1 MSFDSKLLQLVNDD
15 RERSLVT
22 EINKHNVNIS
32 KKHQIS
38 LETLTKDISETCA
51 PGICKGIMN
60 DSTRCTYK
68 VVEGSAYCNIH
79 KDQGEVI
86 ICPQIVRRS
95 GNEHTHT
102 DPDLR
107 NVPGCPGCEKRAYR
121 LDFYNL

>member
-1 MSFDSKLLQLVNDD
+1 MSFDSKLLQLVNEE
-15 RERSLVT
+15 RERSLVI

-38 LETLTKDISETCA
+38 LETLTKDIPETCA

-68 VVEGSAYCNIH
+68 IVDEHGTYCNVH
-79 KDQGEVI
+79 KEQGEVLP
-86 ICPQIVRRS
+86 CPQIVRRS
-95 GNEHTHT
+95 GIEHNHN

-107 NVPGCPGCEKRAYR
+107 NVPGCPACEKRAYR
-121 LDFYNL
+121 FEYFI